1 MRGCNA
7 GLVSAAAPAARLCN
21 HMRLLAL
28 LAALPLWGADDA
40 NQILKRLIDAQTRN
54 WEQARQYAYTE
65 ESTNFAF
72 DKAGKPVQNGA
83 AVWEVIFVEGLEY
96 KKLISRDGKPL
107 DAKELAKEDKKM
119 QQTAEERRKQRR
131 AGAFHRT
138 VAMGGAGDLIAFFD
152 NRLLG
157 EEEVRGRKAWI
168 VESTP
173 QAGHVP
179 ANQREKE
186 VVSWRHKYWI
196 DEAENFTLKTEDT
209 VIGDHIFMKPGSV
222 VTEEYE
228 KIKDDAWLRVRRS
241 IYFHFQF
248 ARFIKP
254 SGRSDY
260 QDSKFRKFDVQSTI
274 TMEPGK

>member
-1 MRGCNA
+1 
-7 GLVSAAAPAARLCN
+7 
-21 HMRLLAL
+21 MRLLL
-28 LAALPLWGADDA
+28 LFAAVPLWAADDA
-40 NQILKRLIDAQTRN
+40 NQILKRLVEAQNRN

-65 ESTNFAF
+65 ELTNYGF
-72 DKAGKPVQNGA
+72 DKKGQPVQNYA
-83 AVWEVIFVEGLEY
+83 AVWDVIFVEGLEY
-96 KKLISRDGKPL
+96 KKLISQDGKPL
-107 DAKELAKEDKKM
+107 DAKSQAKEEKKM

-131 AGAFHRT
+131 GGGVFHPTAAR
-138 VAMGGAGDLIAFFD
+138 GGAADFLALFD

-157 EEEVRGRKAWI
+157 EEEIRGRKAWV

-186 VVSWRHKYWI
+186 VMCWRHKYWI

-222 VTEEYE
+222 VTDEFE
-228 KIKDDAWLRVRRS
+228 KINDDAWLRVRS
-241 IYFHFQF
+241 SNYFHFQF
-248 ARFIKP
+248 AKFIKP
-254 SGRSDY
+254 TGRSDY

-274 TMEPGK
+274 TMDPAK